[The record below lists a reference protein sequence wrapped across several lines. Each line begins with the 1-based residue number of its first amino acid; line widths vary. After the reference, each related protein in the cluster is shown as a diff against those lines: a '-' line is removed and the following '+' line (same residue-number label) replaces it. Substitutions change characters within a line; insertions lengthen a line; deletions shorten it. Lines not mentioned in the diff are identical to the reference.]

1 MNNFKDKNEVAKLAY
16 ELTYHRYL
24 INKDKAHSLF
34 TELTVSE
41 YIALHSI
48 SKATSDITDAG
59 NKAYLKDL
67 ADYLEVSIH
76 SMSKMA
82 GNLKSRGLVSWSHD
96 GDGSDG
102 TYISLTELGVTSMYR
117 QEEILKEY
125 YSRVIEKFG
134 HDNLI
139 NLLQQIEKLEEIM
152 DAEFTDEGEIAN
164 DKGTE

>member
-1 MNNFKDKNEVAKLAY
+1 MNNVNDKNDVAKLAY

-24 INKDKAHSLF
+24 INKNKAHNLF
-34 TELTVSE
+34 SELSVSE

-48 SKATSDITDAG
+48 LKATSDIADSD

-76 SMSKMA
+76 SMSKTA
-82 GNLKSRGLVSWSHD
+82 SDLKSRGLVSWSHD

-102 TYISLTELGVTSMYR
+102 TYISLTELGIKSMRR
-117 QEEILKEY
+117 QEEILNEY
-125 YSRVIEKFG
+125 YSKVIEKFG

-139 NLLQQIEKLEEIM
+139 NLLKQIENLEKIM
-152 DAEFTDEGEIAN
+152 DSESANEGETAN
-164 DKGTE
+164 DK

>member
-1 MNNFKDKNEVAKLAY
+1 MNNVNDKNDVAKLAY

-24 INKDKAHSLF
+24 INKNKAHNLF
-34 TELTVSE
+34 SELSVSE

-48 SKATSDITDAG
+48 LKATSDIADED

-76 SMSKMA
+76 SMSKTA
-82 GNLKSRGLVSWSHD
+82 SDLKSRGLVSWSHD

-102 TYISLTELGVTSMYR
+102 TYISLTELGIKSMRR
-117 QEEILKEY
+117 QEEILNEY
-125 YSRVIEKFG
+125 YSKVIEKFG

-139 NLLQQIEKLEEIM
+139 NLLKQIEMLEEIM
-152 DAEFTDEGEIAN
+152 DSESANEGETAN
-164 DKGTE
+164 DK